1 MDQRTF
7 GRIAA
12 SLALAALPSRPARA
26 VEAVA
31 TPAASLAP
39 PGATPSP
46 APPAAEQPAPT
57 AASESG
63 ALHHVTASLSLVS
76 AWFAVVEGRVEIR
89 ASKRFGVLVLAGA
102 GTVTLSDNPDPLW
115 PGKVA
120 VQEFGGQLRLYPI
133 GNYDTGL
140 VVGAEALYMRVSVRE
155 DEGLLYRASASGLGV
170 GPFVGGKLTLAF
182 GATALAQVGLLAM
195 PVKGHVESLD
205 GTRSANVKSSIV
217 TPLADLGV
225 GWSF

>member
-1 MDQRTF
+1 MGMDQRTF

-12 SLALAALPSRPARA
+12 SLVLAALPSRTARA
-26 VEAVA
+26 VEAVP
-31 TPAASLAP
+31 TPAAPLGAAAP
-39 PGATPSP
+39 P

-57 AASESG
+57 AASERG
-63 ALHHVTASLSLVS
+63 PLHHVTASLSLVS

-205 GTRSANVKSSIV
+205 GTRSANVKSSLV